1 MNIAKLVRKLRYEK
15 KLSAGQ
21 ADLLLDL
28 QENRIFSIHRE
39 LRFFLYIGILMVIA
53 GAGLTI
59 KQYFTNLGNIAIISA
74 LTLCSVAAFT
84 YCFWK
89 GNAFA
94 KNEVKS
100 PGIAFDY
107 ILFFGC
113 AFYSMDIA
121 YIETQLHILGD
132 GWKNYLLVSVVVFFF
147 LSYRFDNR
155 LVLSLALS
163 TLATWFGFTLLE
175 HRFLFG
181 EYYRLCAMVYGLLVL
196 FGGTLL
202 YRLAV
207 KIHFFD
213 VYLNFAVHFLC
224 IALISGVF
232 EYKIF
237 SLYFPGLLVACGAL
251 VFYAVRVRKFLYML
265 YAIIYGYI
273 GLSIVIIDQIQRQT
287 FFVFAYFILTSL
299 LVIGL
304 IFKISRRFREEK

>member
-1 MNIAKLVRKLRYEK
+1 MNIAELLRKLHREN

-21 ADLLLDL
+21 TELLLDL

-53 GAGLTI
+53 GAGLTV
-59 KQYFTNLGNIAIISA
+59 KQYFADLGNIAVISA
-74 LTLCSVAAFT
+74 LTLCSAAALA

-89 GNAFA
+89 GESFA
-94 KNEVKS
+94 TGEVPS
-100 PGIAFDY
+100 SGLAFDY

-113 AFYSMDIA
+113 AFYSLDIA

-132 GWKNYLLVSVVVFFF
+132 WWENYLLVSVALFFF

-163 TLATWFGFTLLE
+163 TLAAWFGFTLAE
-175 HRFLFG
+175 HHLSFS
-181 EYYRLCAMVYGLLVL
+181 EYYRLSALAYGSLVL
-196 FGGTLL
+196 LGGIVLC
-202 YRLAV
+202 RLAV

-237 SLYFPGLLVACGAL
+237 SLYFPGLLAVCAAL
-251 VFYAVRVRKFLYML
+251 AYYAVRVRKFLYMV
-265 YAIIYGYI
+265 YAVLYGYI
-273 GLSIVIIDQIQRQT
+273 GLSIVIVDQIQRQT
-287 FFVFAYFILTSL
+287 FFVFAWFIATSL

-304 IFKISRRFREEK
+304 IYKISRRFREEK